1 MHKKAYEHIWRPFL
15 QFSTDFNETLSK
27 CFFFQGSLNETF
39 KSELT
44 LLFFIV
50 SKGDQRKKTQKPKK
64 QKKVQPNVLI
74 GLFVHFPFS
83 IPILF
88 ISGWRIIILCSKFL
102 GACLFN
108 SLFIRQPNIDVQNLQ
123 WSVRGLLLLQ
133 PIVESRTQRGQIRF
147 TIYSILCS
155 LNRYFFKD
163 SRHQNYKKKWFF
175 FLSFSEF

>member
-1 MHKKAYEHIWRPFL
+1 MNFKAVLALLKTASSALPRQVKYKFPLNCLEHSI
-15 QFSTDFNETLSK
+15 
-27 CFFFQGSLNETF
+27 CISL
-39 KSELT
+39 
-44 LLFFIV
+44 
-50 SKGDQRKKTQKPKK
+50 
-64 QKKVQPNVLI
+64 
-74 GLFVHFPFS
+74 
-83 IPILF
+83 

-175 FLSFSEF
+175 FFFFFLSFSEF